1 LKESFKKI
9 FIANQFLVDQMKD
22 QAAVFIMNA
31 WFSRHFDE
39 VYAQI

>member
-1 LKESFKKI
+1 
-9 FIANQFLVDQMKD
+9 MKD

-31 WFSRHFDE
+31 WFSRHLDE